1 MAVLGDDQINGP
13 VVFDCSQG
21 LSPLALGHVL
31 GTQSEDVQL
40 GKIGPDL
47 GLDLG
52 GHTFQGQ

>member
-1 MAVLGDDQINGP
+1 MAVLGDDQVNGP
-13 VVFDCSQG
+13 VVFNRFQG
-21 LSPLALGHVL
+21 LGPFALGHVL

-52 GHTFQGQ
+52 SHAF